1 MGVQDAY
8 KLQNKLFFY
17 LITIV
22 FVYSIFVI
30 IDKNSIVGFIYIF
43 SCFIF
48 FVLGYMPHKKLAYK
62 KQEITYSFKKYS
74 QFFLYLFL
82 FVGTYINIYAAT
94 YNTENFNEFVIQ
106 LITSTNEG
114 VNLRESYELSSE
126 QGGISGLLKILGGL
140 NLAVTYIYYF
150 IWINDRSSKNRKHF
164 LIAILFLVIRLLFTL
179 ELTTA
184 FVIMYMLVSY
194 AILSN
199 KKRVLIILITLI
211 YLSADIVAY
220 SRIGKSCLYL
230 LDSYFTLGFDNFIIL
245 IESYKNYNF
254 GISTILN
261 PLAFVF
267 QYLDIPIV
275 YSSYE
280 WEINPAQ
287 NLFGDT
293 FLNFRYFGVIEF
305 FIYGII
311 IKMLKN
317 SLIRNVSYS
326 HFSPYIMVFAITIL
340 VVPNFKGID
349 FWFLFISSVIFKKIF
364 IEKTNNIR

>member
-8 KLQNKLFFY
+8 KLQNKFFFY
-17 LITIV
+17 LITFV
-22 FVYSIFVI
+22 FVYSIFVM
-30 IDKNSIVGFIYIF
+30 IDKKSIEGFIYIF
-43 SCFIF
+43 SCFMF
-48 FVLGYMPHKKLAYK
+48 FVLGYMPYKKLAYK
-62 KQEITYSFKKYS
+62 KQAFTYSFKKYS
-74 QFFLYLFL
+74 LFFLYLLL
-82 FVGTYINIYAAT
+82 FAGTCINIYAAT
-94 YNTENFNEFVIQ
+94 FNTESFNEFVIQ
-106 LITSTNEG
+106 LITSTNEE

-140 NLAVTYIYYF
+140 NLAVTYIFYF
-150 IWINDRSSKNRKHF
+150 IWINDRSAKNRKHF
-164 LIAILFLVIRLLFTL
+164 LIAILFLAIRLLFTL
-179 ELTTA
+179 EFTTA
-184 FVIMYMLVSY
+184 FVISYLLVSY
-194 AILSN
+194 SILSN
-199 KKRVLIILITLI
+199 KKRILIILITLI
-211 YLSADIVAY
+211 FASLDIVAY
-220 SRIGKSCLYL
+220 NRIGKSFLYL

-267 QYLDIPIV
+267 QYLDIPIA

-280 WEINPAQ
+280 WKINPAQ

-293 FLNFRYFGVIEF
+293 FLNFRYLGVIEF
-305 FIYGII
+305 FFYGII
-311 IKMLKN
+311 IKTLKN